1 MPFLY
6 FSFHVDTMLLG
17 IPAQAVIELTHSPD
31 LSRVPG
37 APDHVRG
44 LINLRGKLAIA
55 VDLRRRMGL
64 VSTGAA
70 LEQHICIFLEADDQ
84 LIGLLVDG
92 VNEIFSLDGNDFV
105 PSPIDL
111 GSQNRTLVTGA
122 YRLPNGL
129 LHILNTAHIL
139 NIETEKP

>member
-17 IPAQAVIELTHSPD
+17 IPAQAVIELTHSPEV
-31 LSRVPG
+31 SRVPG

-64 VSTGAA
+64 VSTG
-70 LEQHICIFLEADDQ
+70 LEADDQ

-129 LHILNTAHIL
+129 LHILNTVHIL
-139 NIETEKP
+139 NIEAEKP